1 MIDDETRAPRSV
13 PVPRRPLD
21 DAPLGSPAPPL
32 GPPVWSSGFGQDTR
46 RPDDATRVSGGPAWD
61 EDATRVGHWDDATR
75 IGQGDDVTRV
85 GQWDDAT
92 RVGQWDDATRVGQWD
107 GDATRIGGAPA
118 TFDSTAVVGGPVAD
132 AGHPAIEATTAISA
146 RRRAELAA
154 ESPVDAT
161 AAIASVRPVFVDER
175 GRRTRGIKFGVYSVV
190 AVCIV
195 FLVVVGISLAAG
207 NRGPLMEIPL
217 LGGASSAEAS
227 DTVDTDEIAP
237 PPQPVVE
244 ETPEATTAARPAP
257 TTTRAPAAP
266 VAVPAAPVTTAP
278 PAPTTTIAPPT
289 TTVAPT
295 TTTRRGSTRTQT
307 PKPSSE
313 TGSGTDGNPDT
324 IAAPVTNQ

>member
-1 MIDDETRAPRSV
+1 MIDDETRALRSV
-13 PVPRRPLD
+13 PAPRRPLDDVD

-32 GPPVWSSGFGQDTR
+32 GAPGRPGGSGSGRTT
-46 RPDDATRVSGGPAWD
+46 PWAEDATRVSGGPGWD
-61 EDATRVGHWDDATR
+61 
-75 IGQGDDVTRV
+75 Q
-85 GQWDDAT
+85 DAT
-92 RVGQWDDATRVGQWD
+92 RVGQWDDDATRVGNWD
-107 GDATRIGGAPA
+107 DEATRVGPADVTRIERRDDDATRVGGVPA
-118 TFDSTAVVGGPVAD
+118 AWDAAGPVAD
-132 AGHPAIEATTAISA
+132 AGLPGIDATTAISA

-195 FLVVVGISLAAG
+195 FLAVVGISLAAG

-237 PPQPVVE
+237 PPQPVAE
-244 ETPEATTAARPAP
+244 KATATTTAAKPAA

-266 VAVPAAPVTTAP
+266 VATVPPAVTTTAP
-278 PAPTTTIAPPT
+278 APT

-295 TTTRRGSTRTQT
+295 TTTTAPTTTRRTFTRPTTAPTEQNNGDSQQ
-307 PKPSSE
+307 PAA
-313 TGSGTDGNPDT
+313 NP